1 MFAMKR
7 RFRKQAAKCTMED
20 AEVVETEVITEGPKR
35 FVHEKVRMP
44 DDTEIDWY
52 YIDTPDSVMIVP
64 ITADGD
70 VVLIRQYRHNLKTH
84 TLELPAGTVMRG
96 ESPKDAALR
105 ELWEETGFELDPQSS
120 LVDLGNYFVL
130 PSETNRNAHL
140 FLAPLVLAA
149 TTEPPGDTQIEKY
162 FDMSVCS
169 LPLTE
174 ALAGIGEDIHGIET
188 AAALLMAAHAM
199 KENPS

>member
-1 MFAMKR
+1 MIGLKR
-7 RFRKQAAKCTMED
+7 RSRKQATECTMQN
-20 AEVVETEVITEGPKR
+20 AELLETEVITEGPKR
-35 FVHEKVRMP
+35 FVREKLRMP
-44 DDTEIDWY
+44 DGKEIDWY

-70 VVLIRQYRHNLKTH
+70 VVLIRQYRHNLKKY
-84 TLELPAGTVMRG
+84 TLEIPAGTVMRG

-105 ELWEETGFELDPQSS
+105 ELWEETGFKLASQSA
-120 LVDLGNYFVL
+120 LIDLGDYFVL

-140 FLAPLVLAA
+140 FLAPSVLLG
-149 TTEPPGDTQIEKY
+149 TTAPPGDTQIEKY

-174 ALAGIGEDIHGIET
+174 ALARIGQEIHGIET
-188 AAALLMAAHAM
+188 VAALLMAANAM
-199 KENPS
+199 KADNA